1 MKLRIKLNCLVRML
15 LRLLWE
21 SVVSEA
27 DDLVAFPSDQNKTS
41 PWYYF
46 HGYEK
51 RKQRFVLPL
60 ARWTT
65 FRRWLVEH
73 FAILLSIEERD
84 FLKEVCKT
92 FKART
97 ISGKRSPN
105 VSDYYLLSY
114 ILKNADFLD
123 MNNFSLLIELT
134 FAVSPS
140 TAHVERSFSFPAW
153 GYAQ

>member
-1 MKLRIKLNCLVRML
+1 MRML
-15 LRLLWE
+15 PRLLWE
-21 SVVSEA
+21 SMVPEA
-27 DDLVAFPSDQNKTS
+27 DDLVVFPSDQRKIS

-46 HGYEK
+46 PDGLMDMKSENNDSYY
-51 RKQRFVLPL
+51 P
-60 ARWTT
+60 
-65 FRRWLVEH
+65 WLVELP
-73 FAILLSIEERD
+73 FEDGSWNTLPYCSPLKKVISSKKCVKLLKLVL
-84 FLKEVCKT
+84 FP
-92 FKART
+92 
-97 ISGKRSPN
+97 GKRSPHM
-105 VSDYYLLSY
+105 SDYNLLSY